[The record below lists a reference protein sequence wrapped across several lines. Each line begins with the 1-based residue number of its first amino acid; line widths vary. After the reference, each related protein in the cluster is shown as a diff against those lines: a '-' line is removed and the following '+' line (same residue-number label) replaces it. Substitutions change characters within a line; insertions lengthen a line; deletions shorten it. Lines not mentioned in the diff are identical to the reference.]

1 MKITDILEEWN
12 TDSNI
17 DITKLAVESLN
28 TPKLH
33 YKYLKI
39 LYDEK
44 LILEQLKAYYKQY
57 HRDRH
62 ELLTGAIDEETCK
75 KYGWKP
81 NPKII
86 LRGDI
91 PMHIEAEEET
101 IKMTLKIAAQ
111 KEKIDVLDSILKMI
125 SNRGFQ
131 INTAKDVMRFEAG
144 L

>member
-1 MKITDILEEWN
+1 MKIDDIIEEWN
-12 TDSNI
+12 TDSQI
-17 DITKLAVESLN
+17 DITNLAVESLN
-28 TPKLH
+28 IPKIH
-33 YKYLKI
+33 HKYLKI
-39 LYDEK
+39 LYQEK
-44 LILEQLKAYYKQY
+44 ILLEQLKAYYKQY

-62 ELLTGAIDEETCK
+62 ELLTGSIDEETCK

-111 KEKIDVLDSILKMI
+111 KEKIDIIDSIMKMI
-125 SNRGFQ
+125 STRGFQ
-131 INTAKDVMRFEAG
+131 IKNAIDVVRFEAG